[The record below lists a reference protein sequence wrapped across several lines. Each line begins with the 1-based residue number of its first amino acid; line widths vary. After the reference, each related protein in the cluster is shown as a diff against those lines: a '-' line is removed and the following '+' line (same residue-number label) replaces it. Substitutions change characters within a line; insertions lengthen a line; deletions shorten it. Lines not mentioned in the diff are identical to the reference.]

1 MLLLARIISDPSA
14 YPCAFNKLA
23 AYLSTNHCL
32 EILQFIRDASRYR
45 ACYAVVV
52 RGGRIP
58 WSSSGPG
65 YENLRTLWED
75 LLSTYIVPNGHRE
88 VNLPSETRDSLLK
101 FRHPDF
107 IPHPSVL
114 DDAIKA
120 SYELMEDSILPGFL
134 DSDGSLDQPRQ
145 LGLEVFGGDSA
156 QTPTDPDDGL
166 KNAPPRKSRT
176 SELCERTSSP

>member
-1 MLLLARIISDPSA
+1 MLPLARIISDPSA

-32 EILQFIRDASRYR
+32 EILQFIQDASRYR
-45 ACYAVVV
+45 ACYAETAK
-52 RGGRIP
+52 GDRIP
-58 WSSSGPG
+58 WSSSGPD
-65 YENLRTLWED
+65 YDNLRTLWED
-75 LLSTYIVPNGHRE
+75 LLSTYVVPNGHRE
-88 VNLPSETRDSLLK
+88 VNLPCEARDWLLE
-101 FRHPDF
+101 FRHPDI

-145 LGLEVFGGDSA
+145 QGLGVFGGDSA
-156 QTPTDPDDGL
+156 ADSD
-166 KNAPPRKSRT
+166 RSR
-176 SELCERTSSP
+176 